1 MPFLHSTIQLYCQVS
16 IQLHEEDSTPSSH
29 SHPPLGAISA
39 ISEYWTQRLVLL
51 ENPKLVV
58 LCLLG
63 WLSYKDLLQR
73 TDAAL
78 AKVGRKLVTVT
89 QLL

>member
-1 MPFLHSTIQLYCQVS
+1 MPVLHNTIQLYYQVS
-16 IQLHEEDSTPSSH
+16 IHLHEEH

-63 WLSYKDLLQR
+63 WLSYRDLVQR
-73 TDAAL
+73 TNAAL
-78 AKVGRKLVTVT
+78 AKLDRKLVAVT